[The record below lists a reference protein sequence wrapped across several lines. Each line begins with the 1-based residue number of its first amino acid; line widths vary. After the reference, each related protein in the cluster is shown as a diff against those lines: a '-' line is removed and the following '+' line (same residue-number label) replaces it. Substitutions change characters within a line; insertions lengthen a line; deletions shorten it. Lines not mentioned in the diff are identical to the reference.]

1 MNNCIFCKIINKEIP
16 SNIVYEDDNFLAFL
30 DIAKATNGH
39 TILIP
44 KKHSKN
50 VLECDDETLGNM
62 MIIAKKIASNL
73 INKLGADGCNILT
86 NCNEVAGQTCFH
98 FHIHIIPRY
107 NDLDGFEPLFKKNG
121 NKELTPAEILE
132 KIK

>member
-1 MNNCIFCKIINKEIP
+1 MNNFNFCIIINKEIP
-16 SNIVYEDDNFLAFL
+16 SNIEYEDDKFLAFL

-44 KKHSKN
+44 KKHVKN
-50 VLECDDETLGNM
+50 VLECYDETLGEM
-62 MIIAKKIASNL
+62 SIVAKRIATNL
-73 INKLGADGCNILT
+73 INKLGAEGCNILT

-107 NDLDGFEPLFKKNG
+107 NDLDGFEPHFTDNK
-121 NKELTPAEILE
+121 NKELSVDEILN
-132 KIK
+132 KIR

>member
-16 SNIVYEDDNFLAFL
+16 SNIVYEDEEFLAFL

-50 VLECDDETLGNM
+50 VLECDDETLAK
-62 MIIAKKIASNL
+62 MIVVAKKIALNMQE
-73 INKLGADGCNILT
+73 KLNVPGFNILT

-107 NDLDGFEPLFKKNG
+107 NDLDGFEPLFRENKNA
-121 NKELTPAEILE
+121 ELTPNEILN

>member
-1 MNNCIFCKIINKEIP
+1 MENCIFCKIINKDIP
-16 SNIVYEDDNFLAFL
+16 SNIVYEDDEFLAFL

-44 KKHSKN
+44 KKHFKN
-50 VLECDDETLGNM
+50 VIECDDLTLSK
-62 MIIAKKIASNL
+62 MIVVAKKITTNL
-73 INKLGADGCNILT
+73 MEKLGATGANILT

-107 NDLDGFEPLFKKNG
+107 NELDGFEPLFKKNE
-121 NKELTPAEILE
+121 NIELSPNEILG

>member
-16 SNIVYEDDNFLAFL
+16 SNIVYEDDDYLAFL

-44 KKHSKN
+44 KKHCKN
-50 VLECDDETLGNM
+50 IVECDDNLLGNM
-62 MIIAKKIASNL
+62 MIVAKKIANTL
-73 INKLGADGCNILT
+73 MTKLKADGCNILT

-107 NDLDGFEPLFKKNG
+107 NDLDGFEPLFKTNKND
-121 NKELTPAEILE
+121 ELSPKEILN